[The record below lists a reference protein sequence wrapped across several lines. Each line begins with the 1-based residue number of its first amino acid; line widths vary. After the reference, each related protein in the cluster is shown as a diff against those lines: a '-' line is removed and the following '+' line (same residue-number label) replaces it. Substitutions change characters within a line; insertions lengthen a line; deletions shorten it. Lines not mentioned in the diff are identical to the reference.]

1 MEAKEKEETGIK
13 NLRISYNKVF
23 GYYIEVSKGNVPLV
37 PDRYIRKQTL
47 TTGERYITEELK
59 SIEDTIVGSTAK
71 LVSLEYDLFCE
82 LREKIASEVHRLYRV
97 ASALAVLDV
106 IMSLGELAERN
117 NYCRPKVD
125 DTTALVIEN
134 GRHPVVEKMLKEG
147 EFVPNGISMDEES
160 HRIMILTG
168 PNMAGKSTYMRQ
180 TALIVL
186 LAQIGSFVPAS
197 FAHIGI
203 VDRIFTR
210 IGASDD
216 ISLGQSTFMVE
227 MNEVSGIL
235 RNGTYKSLLLLDEV
249 GRGTST
255 YDGLAIAWAII
266 EFIANRSI
274 MFARTI
280 FATHYHELNQLENT
294 LTGVYNAH
302 VEVEEKNKEVSFLH
316 KISTGGTSD
325 SYGIEVARLAGVPT
339 EVVERANVILS
350 ELDKKKMQ
358 ISYTD
363 GEGETFEGP
372 ISGQIPLFSPNRT
385 EPADSDSLRTELV
398 NLDISRITP
407 LEAMN
412 ILYSLIE
419 KAKGD
424 E

>member
-13 NLRISYNKVF
+13 NLKISYNKVF

-37 PDRYIRKQTL
+37 PERYIRKQTL

-59 SIEDTIVGSTAK
+59 KIEDMIIGSTAK
-71 LVSLEYDLFCE
+71 LVQLEYDLFCE
-82 LREKIASEVHRLYRV
+82 IRETIASQVHRLFRV
-97 ASALAVLDV
+97 ANAISVLDV

-125 DTTALVIEN
+125 DTTALVIEE

-147 EFVPNGISMDEES
+147 EFVPNGITMDES
-160 HRIMILTG
+160 DHRIMILTG

-235 RNGTYKSLLLLDEV
+235 RNGTYRSLLLLDEV

-266 EFIANRSI
+266 EFISNRSI

-280 FATHYHELNQLENT
+280 FATHYHELNQLEKT
-294 LTGVYNAH
+294 LAGVYNAH

-316 KISTGGTSD
+316 KISMGGTSD
-325 SYGIEVARLAGVPT
+325 SYGIEVARLAGVPS

-358 ISYTD
+358 INYSS
-363 GEGETFEGP
+363 GEEQVGFEGP
-372 ISGQIPLFSPNRT
+372 ISGQIPIFAPSQPV
-385 EPADSDSLRTELV
+385 SDSNSLRSELV

-424 E
+424 D